1 MTNLFPVSSRFLTQ
15 QVRDLLVR
23 TKAPVSTWPDLLAD
37 HPEELGVPA
46 YLADLLRLEQS
57 MKDAQET
64 VVAPHTSGTSLKI
77 NPSLDAIAVSWTG
90 LPEFLQSENTDHEPQ
105 FGNETILVWTPPGSE
120 TVRVRPAGK
129 NDLLALKIVSD
140 DLNPTDLARENQ
152 IPVGVLD
159 GALAR
164 AVGEGLLLS
173 PASAITRRPP
183 RMNAS
188 HASTDPFAT
197 ARTFTLQWHITQQ
210 CDLACKHCYDRTD
223 RVPLSLQ
230 NGLAVLDQFRDFCR
244 TRFVTGQVSFTGGNP
259 FLHPSFYE
267 FYQAA
272 FERHLQVAVLGNPVP
287 EEWLDRIQVHTT
299 PAFYQVSLEGLSEH
313 NDAIR
318 GTGHFQRTMD
328 FLKLLRERG
337 IPSSV
342 MLTLTRAN
350 MDQVLPLGELLRGRT
365 DGFSFNRL
373 AAFGEG
379 SSLDQADPVAY
390 AAFCREYL
398 QAARDNPV
406 LNLKDNLLSIPLQE
420 AGKDQF
426 GGCTGFGCGAA
437 FNFVSL
443 LSDGEL
449 HACRK
454 LPSSL
459 GNIFETGLGDL
470 YDSPLA
476 ERYRQGCTTCQG
488 CSLFSVCGG
497 CLAVTAGSGLDPFKD
512 IDPFCPLR
520 SSQS

>member
-37 HPEELGVPA
+37 HPEKLGVPA

-210 CDLACKHCYDRTD
+210 CDL
-223 RVPLSLQ
+223 
-230 NGLAVLDQFRDFCR
+230 
-244 TRFVTGQVSFTGGNP
+244 
-259 FLHPSFYE
+259 
-267 FYQAA
+267 
-272 FERHLQVAVLGNPVP
+272 
-287 EEWLDRIQVHTT
+287 
-299 PAFYQVSLEGLSEH
+299 
-313 NDAIR
+313 
-318 GTGHFQRTMD
+318 
-328 FLKLLRERG
+328 
-337 IPSSV
+337 
-342 MLTLTRAN
+342 
-350 MDQVLPLGELLRGRT
+350 
-365 DGFSFNRL
+365 
-373 AAFGEG
+373 
-379 SSLDQADPVAY
+379 
-390 AAFCREYL
+390 
-398 QAARDNPV
+398 
-406 LNLKDNLLSIPLQE
+406 
-420 AGKDQF
+420 
-426 GGCTGFGCGAA
+426 
-437 FNFVSL
+437 
-443 LSDGEL
+443 
-449 HACRK
+449 
-454 LPSSL
+454 
-459 GNIFETGLGDL
+459 
-470 YDSPLA
+470 
-476 ERYRQGCTTCQG
+476 
-488 CSLFSVCGG
+488 
-497 CLAVTAGSGLDPFKD
+497 
-512 IDPFCPLR
+512 
-520 SSQS
+520 